1 MGGVGRRQR
10 GSKAGREGVKQGERE
25 EGDRVER
32 DEKEHLREGEGRKI
46 VRKGSLGGREGKR
59 DERCDLEGKRYTN
72 LWLTMYIILFQL
84 SPAIIL
90 Q

>member
-1 MGGVGRRQR
+1 M
-10 GSKAGREGVKQGERE
+10 
-25 EGDRVER
+25 
-32 DEKEHLREGEGRKI
+32 REGEGRKM

-72 LWLTMYIILFQL
+72 VWLTVYIILFQL